1 MTTSNSYLE
10 AKRFIETLFPHYF
23 KDHDGYV
30 ELRMISKTVVPK
42 WLPRGEITEADW
54 EEISSCNKTHHIFFG
69 VNPRPL
75 DKGKKQEDIQDLVCL
90 WADMDGKDFA
100 GGGKEAALKSIG
112 DFPLPPTIVI
122 DSGHGYH
129 CYWVLKEPIPSITK
143 EQRVQFKQ
151 TLSGVVKGLGGD
163 RSKLHLDACLRL
175 PGTFNI
181 KDPEP
186 PECSVLQLN
195 KEKTYKL
202 EDFAEFKDSGFK
214 ESEGADGE
222 LPAFGKKQLIISL
235 NDTDAAQADV
245 KRLEIDSRTQNR
257 IITGTLLTA
266 KDADKT
272 RSGRD
277 MSILY
282 HLIAGDYDYATIKSI
297 FFNPFLGCS
306 NRIKNKGESALQW
319 DVRRALEFVK
329 RSRIEGTPS
338 SRRILEIKA
347 TFSGEERRRMI
358 ANFIISDLLSGQ
370 NPACYGLQDKEQRA
384 FYLFD
389 KEEKTLMSLESIDFY
404 CFIRMRYGISRRDF
418 EEINDVVMTEI
429 WANGSE
435 VKPHKFAYFD
445 SRRFVLYVSDHAS
458 QVYRL
463 DGEKIELCDNGT
475 DSVFF
480 ESDPALAPYT
490 FDPQL
495 KVINYF
501 EGEGPAEKSGL
512 AVPGWPTGLSMSRFS
527 EEASLLN
534 EYLVDRVSF
543 IKEKDNIVSSAEQK
557 LLLVLFFYSLFFE
570 SILQEKPIGCFIGR
584 KESGKSFVATSIGK
598 ILFGE
603 RYESCHFPEN
613 ADDLKTTLGRN
624 YYLVFDNLDHY
635 ISDDKSN
642 ILCVAATGGTV
653 TKRKLYTDS
662 DEARYTPHCFLVI
675 TSRAPKFKRDDL
687 VSRLLLFN
695 TQKIGKP
702 KSRSSLFGTL
712 LAARDSIMT
721 EVLTN
726 LNTVVKILKQ
736 HKDFEPRCISRI
748 ADWEV
753 FGRKASGFPAR
764 FTFRLV
770 LQMMNEKKDKFAI
783 EDDYLYLI
791 LTRIVYE
798 KGRDLIEQSPSELYS
813 TLFEEAKDM
822 KLSLQDFQRRYKN
835 SRSVGQ
841 RLADIK
847 EELGR
852 EFEVEIY
859 KHPGGQ
865 RSYTFMKKIIELDTD
880 ETPESGSSPETR
892 PDGSPAETDDQKLA
906 KRKVRERI
914 WAIKKKAAHRHSSE
928 QDPKPQDEEGY

>member
-1 MTTSNSYLE
+1 MTTSNGYLE
-10 AKRFIETLFPHYF
+10 AKRFIETLFSSHF
-23 KDHDGYV
+23 KDHDSYV
-30 ELRMISKTVVPK
+30 EVRMIGETVVPK

-54 EEISSCNKTHHIFFG
+54 EEISSHNKTHHIYFG

-75 DKGKKQEDIQDLVCL
+75 DKGKKQEDIRDLVGL
-90 WADMDGKDFA
+90 WADVDGKDFA
-100 GGGKEAALKSIG
+100 GGAAEAFKRVKE
-112 DFPLPPTIVI
+112 FPIPPTIVI

-129 CYWVLKEPIPSITK
+129 CYWVLETPMVGIDDG
-143 EQRVQFKQ
+143 QRFGFKQ
-151 TLSGVVKGLGGD
+151 TLSGVVKELGGD

-175 PGTFNI
+175 PGTLNI
-181 KDPEP
+181 KDSEP
-186 PECSVLQLN
+186 MECRILQLN
-195 KEKTYKL
+195 EEKTYKL
-202 EDFAEFKDSGFK
+202 EDFAEFKDSGFREPEEA
-214 ESEGADGE
+214 ESE

-235 NDTDAAQADV
+235 KDADAAQADV
-245 KRLEIDSRTQNR
+245 KRIEIDSRTQSR

-282 HLIAGDYDYATIKSI
+282 HLISGDYDYATIKSV

-319 DVRRALEFVK
+319 DTRRALEFVQ

-347 TFSGEERRRMI
+347 AFSGEERRRMI
-358 ANFIISDLLSGQ
+358 ANFILGDLLSGQ

-389 KEEKTLMSLESIDFY
+389 KKEKTLMSLESIDFY

-445 SRRFVLYVSDHAS
+445 SQRFVLYVSDHAN

-480 ESDPALAPYT
+480 ESDPVLAPYA

-501 EGEGPAEKSGL
+501 EGDALSDKSGL
-512 AVPGWPTGLSMSRFS
+512 AISGWPTGLSMSRFS

-557 LLLVLFFYSLFFE
+557 LLLVIFFYSLFFE
-570 SILQEKPIGCFIGR
+570 SILQEKPIACFIGK

-624 YYLVFDNLDHY
+624 YYLVFDNLDQY

-662 DEARYTPHCFLVI
+662 DEARYTPHCFLVV
-675 TSRAPKFKRDDL
+675 TSRELNFKRDDL
-687 VSRLLLFN
+687 VSRLLMFN

-702 KSRSSLFGTL
+702 KSRSALFGTL
-712 LAARDSIMT
+712 LAARDAIMT

-753 FGRKASGFPAR
+753 FGRKACSFPAR

-813 TLFEEAKDM
+813 TLFDEAKDM

-841 RLADIK
+841 RLAEIK

-852 EFEVEIY
+852 ELEVEIY

-865 RSYTFMKKIIELDTD
+865 RTYTFMKKIIEVDTD
-880 ETPESGSSPETR
+880 ETPESGSAPETE
-892 PDGSPAETDDQKLA
+892 PAGSPAETDEPRLMKRVLTAKLA
-906 KRKVRERI
+906 AFKRR
-914 WAIKKKAAHRHSSE
+914 AAQRSLSE

>member
-1 MTTSNSYLE
+1 MTTSNSYFE

-30 ELRMISKTVVPK
+30 ELRMIGKTVVPK

-54 EEISSCNKTHHIFFG
+54 EEISSCNKTHHVYFG

-75 DKGKKQEDIQDLVCL
+75 SKEKKQEDIRDLVCL
-90 WADMDGKDFA
+90 WADVDGKDFA
-100 GGGKEAALKSIG
+100 GGGKEAALKSIS
-112 DFPLPPTIVI
+112 DFPLPPSIIV

-129 CYWVLKEPIPSITK
+129 CYWVLKEPIISITK

-151 TLSGVVKGLGGD
+151 TLAGVVGRLGAD
-163 RSKLHLDACLRL
+163 SSKLHLDSCLRL

-186 PECSVLQLN
+186 TECRVIQLK

-202 EDFAEFKDSGFK
+202 EDFAEFKDSGFREPEEA
-214 ESEGADGE
+214 ESE

-235 NDTDAAQADV
+235 KDADSAQADV
-245 KRLEIDSRTQNR
+245 KRLEIDSRSQNR
-257 IITGTLLTA
+257 IMTGTMLTA

-282 HLIAGDYDYATIKSI
+282 HLISGDYDYATIKSV

-306 NRIKNKGESALQW
+306 NRMKNKGESALQW
-319 DVRRALEFVK
+319 DTRRALEFVQ
-329 RSRIEGTPS
+329 RSRIEGTPG

-347 TFSGEERRRMI
+347 AFSGEERRRMI
-358 ANFIISDLLSGQ
+358 ANFILGDLLSGQ

-389 KEEKTLMSLESIDFY
+389 KKEKTLMSLESIDFY

-429 WANGSE
+429 WANGSK

-445 SRRFVLYVSDHAS
+445 SQRFVLYVSNHMN
-458 QVYRL
+458 QVYCL

-480 ESDPALAPYT
+480 ESDPVLAPYA

-501 EGEGPAEKSGL
+501 EGDALSDKSGL
-512 AVPGWPTGLSMSRFS
+512 AISGWPTGLSMSRFS

-557 LLLVLFFYSLFFE
+557 LLLVIFFYSLFFE
-570 SILQEKPIGCFIGR
+570 SILQEKPIACFIGK

-624 YYLVFDNLDHY
+624 YYLVFDNLDQY

-702 KSRSSLFGTL
+702 RSRSALFSTL

-753 FGRKASGFPAR
+753 FGRKACGFPAR

-770 LQMMNEKKDKFAI
+770 LQMMNEKKDKFSI

-798 KGRDLIEQSPSELYS
+798 KGRDLIEKSPSELYS

-841 RLADIK
+841 RLAEIK

-852 EFEVEIY
+852 ELEVEIY

-865 RSYTFMKKIIELDTD
+865 RTYTFMKKIIEVDTG
-880 ETPESGSSPETR
+880 ETPESGSTHETE
-892 PDGSPAETDDQKLA
+892 PAGSPAETDEVRLVRKTIAA
-906 KRKVRERI
+906 KIRRARLS
-914 WAIKKKAAHRHSSE
+914 SSE
-928 QDPKPQDEEGY
+928 QDPKPQDGESY

>member
-10 AKRFIETLFPHYF
+10 AKRFIEALFPRHF

-30 ELRMISKTVVPK
+30 EVRMIGENVIPK
-42 WLPRGEITEADW
+42 WLLRGEITEADW
-54 EEISSCNKTHHIFFG
+54 EEISNWNKTHHIYFG

-75 DKGKKQEDIQDLVCL
+75 DKGKKQEDIRDIVCL
-90 WADMDGKDFA
+90 WADVDGKDFA
-100 GGGKEAALKSIG
+100 GGAAEAFKQVKE
-112 DFPLPPTIVI
+112 FPIPPTIVV
-122 DSGHGYH
+122 DSGRGYH
-129 CYWVLKEPIPSITK
+129 CYWVLKEPIISITK
-143 EQRVQFKQ
+143 EQQTQLKQ
-151 TLSGVVKGLGGD
+151 TLAGVVGRLGAD
-163 RSKLHLDACLRL
+163 SSKLHLDSCLRL

-186 PECSVLQLN
+186 TECKVLVLN
-195 KEKTYKL
+195 KEKTYNL
-202 EDFAEFKDSGFK
+202 ADFAEFKDSGFREREEA
-214 ESEGADGE
+214 ESE
-222 LPAFGKKQLIISL
+222 LPAFGKKQQIISL
-235 NDTDAAQADV
+235 KDADAAQADV
-245 KRLEIDSRTQNR
+245 RRLEIDSRTQNR

-282 HLIAGDYDYATIKSI
+282 HLISNDYDYATIKSV
-297 FFNPFLGCS
+297 FFNPLLGCS
-306 NRIKNKGESALQW
+306 NRIENKGESALQW
-319 DVRRALEFVK
+319 DVRRALEFVQ
-329 RSRIEGTPS
+329 RNRIEGTPS
-338 SRRILEIKA
+338 SRRIQEIKA
-347 TFSGEERRRMI
+347 AFSGEERRRMI
-358 ANFIISDLLSGQ
+358 ANFILGDLLSGQ
-370 NPACYGLQDKEQRA
+370 NSACYGLQDKEQKA
-384 FYLFD
+384 FFLFD

-418 EEINDVVMTEI
+418 EEIKDVVMTEI
-429 WANGSE
+429 WAHGKE
-435 VKPHKFAYFD
+435 IKPREFAYFD
-445 SRRFVLYVSDHAS
+445 SQRFVLYVSNHAN

-463 DGEKIELCDNGT
+463 DGEKIELCDNGI

-480 ESDPALAPYT
+480 KSDPVLTPYA
-490 FDPQL
+490 FDRQL

-501 EGEGPAEKSGL
+501 EGEGPSDISGL
-512 AVPGWPTGLSMSRFS
+512 AIPKRPTGLSMSRFF

-534 EYLVDRVSF
+534 EYLVDRASF

-557 LLLVLFFYSLFFE
+557 LLLVIFFYSLFFE
-570 SILQEKPIGCFIGR
+570 SILQEKPIACFIGK
-584 KESGKSFVATSIGK
+584 KESGKSFIATSIGK

-613 ADDLKTTLGRN
+613 TDDLKTALGRN
-624 YYLVFDNLDHY
+624 YYLVFDNLDQY

-662 DEARYTPHCFLVI
+662 DEARYTPHCFLAV

-712 LAARDSIMT
+712 LATRDAIMT

-726 LNTVVKILKQ
+726 LNTVVKILRRY
-736 HKDFEPRCISRI
+736 KDFEPRCISRI

-753 FGRKASGFPAR
+753 FGRKVCGFPAR

-770 LQMMNEKKDKFAI
+770 LQMMNEKKDKLAV

-798 KGRDLIEQSPSELYS
+798 KGLDLKEYSPSELYS
-813 TLFEEAKDM
+813 TLFDEAKNM
-822 KLSLQDFQRRYKN
+822 KLSLQDFQRKYKN

-841 RLADIK
+841 RLAEIK
-847 EELGR
+847 EELMR

-865 RSYTFMKKIIELDTD
+865 RTYTFMKKIIDVDTD
-880 ETPESGSSPETR
+880 ETPESGSVPETE
-892 PDGSPAETDDQKLA
+892 PAVGSEEPAEIRLSTKIITAKIAALKRRTA
-906 KRKVRERI
+906 KR
-914 WAIKKKAAHRHSSE
+914 SPSE
-928 QDPKPQDEEGY
+928 QDPEPQDGESH